1 MQAQEAASRLLACPR
16 LSRAREAERQRA
28 IQRPLAVSWR
38 EKTQADGQVYI
49 SISSDEDDDEDAE
62 PPSPPVVKREF
73 QPEVVTID
81 SDSDDQDQERG
92 AQEEQEQQE
101 GPVRPKRKLEVVEVE
116 EEEQK
121 EEPQQQQPLVD
132 KKLQQHKKKHQRQV
146 ATRKRV
152 VWEQHSVAGVRK
164 RRLGEEDAAF
174 LLFYGDR
181 ETPSASILRLIV
193 GTWMATVPPRV
204 EGDVTADDD
213 SYFVCVCVCTLCVA
227 ELISNGVGASDQ
239 YLSRLVKYLLWCK
252 LSTAVEA
259 GLASERLVQSEWTKI
274 VFSCPVPPHRRR
286 SGPMPRPD
294 LLPRPITITVR
305 PLQFA
310 RKQPQRRSLCVVNSR
325 SEVATKQE
333 PLSPRATPEEAAIAL
348 GNRLAGKGARSR
360 PSAKSPKKS
369 SKTAQTKSP
378 RGEVRKR
385 PLGATY
391 SEGVISSNGYSQSA
405 EFSPRKQ
412 RRRNGEVGLPT
423 VTPRQV
429 VRAKSSS
436 GQSIS
441 QKLMEPLPYDCHT
454 LGENRSLPLGWRH
467 LGEQAPS
474 GRPPIVDP
482 VEVNP
487 MLQMTADE
495 IVQHIASVRREGRF
509 TSFEKVT
516 DILSKLMNDPRN
528 RHGVF
533 NTPVDPVALEL
544 PTYTTI
550 VQHPMD
556 LGTIKRNLAAGE
568 YLELEDFVSDV
579 RLVFENA
586 MLFNPESHYIHVD
599 AEVLLNRFNE
609 SVKAEQNRQAK
620 RQRVQHVCL
629 VCRGN
634 TCIVCSQQCLP
645 VTQPHL
651 QCSAGCSTE
660 IRKGSVYF
668 VSEDGTRVWCQK
680 CRTRLARDRSSA
692 DRAPDD
698 DTDAL
703 LNSLIKMKSEPS
715 VEPWVKCGEC
725 DRWLH
730 QVCGLY
736 NPVIGAYQ
744 SQRPQDQGPGSLSIE
759 TNAYVCPLC
768 RCRRKRTTPP
778 PESPMRKMPNAD
790 PDEHAQNS
798 SCLNIPS
805 CELSIFIQNF
815 LRRGLNDVGE
825 HEAAQ
830 TLHVRALSFPGE
842 RMTVPE
848 GVVRAFDENADLLS
862 QMRPGTDTNSQRVPA
877 RISYLSRGLY
887 LFQKH
892 EGMEVCLFT
901 IFAQEFGD
909 DCELEANRRAV
920 YIAYLDSVRYLEPA
934 SARTAAYHLILL
946 AYFDYVRCHGFSRVH
961 IWSCPPQKRI
971 SYVFWCR
978 PAFQKTPSAE
988 HLRRWYNKLLTKA
1001 KEYGIVKGW
1010 STLYDRYFSDTVC
1023 GTSPS
1028 DDSKPSAS
1036 FVSVKEEN
1044 GVGVSTRGTTVQSVN
1059 PDELVWPAHQLP
1071 PIFDGDIIPS
1081 ELERILGRIMSRNE
1095 KQKRASENKK
1105 LYARGKNS
1113 SVACAGGKFSF
1124 GGVVT
1129 RIKEEVP
1136 TVSTTVSQSL
1146 QVDVKVR
1153 EVFSK
1158 CQFAV
1163 QRLKYDLLVVD
1174 LEVIDDDKAD
1184 ESEGAGFAGER
1195 RTKGCHPETLVPSWY
1210 GQVPRFFGSRFMF
1223 HQLCSFAG
1231 YQFDSLRRAKHS
1243 TMMMLHHYFNE
1254 QVVQLNVFCRECSL
1268 LITRADFWSCQSCDR
1283 YALCDTCYRR
1293 LGNEH
1298 PHQLTFGPTVL
1309 RVPPRIQQLSQLP
1322 APPVQQQSQPPQHP
1336 EPSRPEVQAAPL
1348 VEQPVESEPPLQPSA
1363 LPPTVNVCELC

>member
-1 MQAQEAASRLLACPR
+1 MEVHEAASRLLACPR
-16 LSRAREAERQRA
+16 LSREREAERQRA
-28 IQRPLAVSWR
+28 IQRPLSVNWH
-38 EKTQADGQVYI
+38 EKIEANGQVYI
-49 SISSDEDDDEDAE
+49 SISSDEDEEQDEREEEGEEEEEEEVEMHAT
-62 PPSPPVVKREF
+62 SKQMAQVSGVKEELET
-73 QPEVVTID
+73 PEVFTID
-81 SDSDDQDQERG
+81 SSSDED
-92 AQEEQEQQE
+92 EQEQEQE
-101 GPVRPKRKLEVVEVE
+101 EPVRAKRKLEVLELDEDE
-116 EEEQK
+116 EK
-121 EEPQQQQPLVD
+121 EEDDDDDDDEPLVLAEPPQQQQ
-132 KKLQQHKKKHQRQV
+132 QQKKKQQRQV
-146 ATRKRV
+146 ATREKV
-152 VWEQHSVAGVRK
+152 VWEQLHVPGVRK

-181 ETPSASILRLIV
+181 ETPSANILRLIV
-193 GTWMATVPPRV
+193 
-204 EGDVTADDD
+204 
-213 SYFVCVCVCTLCVA
+213 
-227 ELISNGVGASDQ
+227 ELISTGVGVTNEFQ
-239 YLSRLVKYLLWCK
+239 SRLVKYLLWCK
-252 LSTAVEA
+252 LGSAVEA

-274 VFSCPVPPHRRR
+274 VFSCPVPAHRRR
-286 SGPMPRPD
+286 SGPMPRPY
-294 LLPRPITITVR
+294 LLSRPIMITVR

-310 RKQPQRRSLCVVNSR
+310 RKQPQRRSLCVPAVTS
-325 SEVATKQE
+325 SAEVATKSK
-333 PLSPRATPEEAAIAL
+333 PLSPRMTPEERAVAL
-348 GNRLAGKGARSR
+348 ANRLAGKGARSR

-369 SKTAQTKSP
+369 TKTVQTKSP

-385 PLGATY
+385 PLGATC
-391 SEGVISSNGYSQSA
+391 SDGVTSSNGCTQSA
-405 EFSPRKQ
+405 AFSPRKQ
-412 RRRNGEVGLPT
+412 RRRNGEVGLPS

-441 QKLMEPLPYDCHT
+441 QKLMEPLPYDCRT
-454 LGENRSLPLGWRH
+454 LGDNQSLPLGWRPPGQ
-467 LGEQAPS
+467 LGEQAAH
-474 GRPPIVDP
+474 GQPPVVDL

-495 IVQHIASVRREGRF
+495 IAQHIASVRREGRF

-516 DILSKLMNDPRN
+516 DILLKLMSDPRN

-544 PTYTTI
+544 STYTTI

-556 LGTIKRNLAAGE
+556 LGTIKRNLAAGN

-586 MLFNPESHYIHVD
+586 MLFNPGSHYIHVD
-599 AEVLLNRFNE
+599 AGILLNRFNE

-620 RQRVQHVCL
+620 RQHRQHVCL

-634 TCIVCSQQCLP
+634 TCIVCNQQCLDITP
-645 VTQPHL
+645 PYF
-651 QCSAGCSTE
+651 QCSAGCTTE

-668 VSEDGTRVWCQK
+668 ITEDGTRVWCQK

-703 LNSLIKMKSEPS
+703 LNSLIKKKCEVG

-736 NPVIGAYQ
+736 NSVIGAYD
-744 SQRPQDQGPGSLSIE
+744 SQKAPSTGTYGLSIE
-759 TNAYVCPLC
+759 TNRYACPLC
-768 RCRRKRTTPP
+768 RCRRKRATPQP
-778 PESPMRKMPNAD
+778 QSPMRMILNAD

-805 CELSIFIQNF
+805 CELSIFIQHF
-815 LRRGLNDVGE
+815 LRRGLNDIGE
-825 HEAAQ
+825 REAAQ
-830 TLHVRALSFPGE
+830 TLYVRALSFPGE
-842 RMTVPE
+842 HMTVPE
-848 GVVRAFDENADLLS
+848 GVVRTFDENAQLLA
-862 QMRPGTDTNSQRVPA
+862 QMRPGTDTSSQRIPA

-901 IFAQEFGD
+901 IYAQEFGD

-920 YIAYLDSVRYLEPA
+920 YIAYLDSVRYLKPA
-934 SARTAAYHLILL
+934 SARTTAYHLILL
-946 AYFDYVRCHGFSRVH
+946 AYFDYVRRHGFSRVH

-988 HLRRWYNKLLTKA
+988 HLRRWYSNLLTKA
-1001 KEYGIVKGW
+1001 KECGIVKDW
-1010 STLYDRYFSDTVC
+1010 TTLYDRYFSESVC
-1023 GTSPS
+1023 DPTASGVST
-1028 DDSKPSAS
+1028 PSAS
-1036 FVSVKEEN
+1036 FVPVKEDEH
-1044 GVGVSTRGTTVQSVN
+1044 GVGVSTRGTTVLSVN
-1059 PDELVWPAHQLP
+1059 PDELVWPANQLP

-1081 ELERILGRIMSRNE
+1081 ELERILGRIISRNE

-1105 LYARGKNS
+1105 LAARSAKNS
-1113 SVACAGGKFSF
+1113 SVARAGSKLSI
-1124 GGVVT
+1124 GGVIA
-1129 RIKEEVP
+1129 RIKEEEVTSAP
-1136 TVSTTVSQSL
+1136 LAAPPSL

-1163 QRLKYDLLVVD
+1163 QRLKQDLLVVD
-1174 LEVIDDDKAD
+1174 LMVVDDD
-1184 ESEGAGFAGER
+1184 EGKEVDGAVVAGER
-1195 RTKGCHPETLVPSWY
+1195 RQKGCQPETLVPSWN
-1210 GQVPRFFGSRFMF
+1210 GQVPRFFSSRFMF
-1223 HQLCSFAG
+1223 HQLCSIAG

-1254 QVVQLNVFCRECSL
+1254 QVAQLNIFCRECSL
-1268 LITRADFWSCQSCDR
+1268 LITRADFWSCRSCIR
-1283 YALCDTCYRR
+1283 FALCDTCYRR
-1293 LGNEH
+1293 QDSEH
-1298 PHQLTFGPTVL
+1298 PHELVFGPAPLTI
-1309 RVPPRIQQLSQLP
+1309 PPRVQQISEHP
-1322 APPVQQQSQPPQHP
+1322 APPPAQQPQQAEQLQIQP
-1336 EPSRPEVQAAPL
+1336 ETCVQA
-1348 VEQPVESEPPLQPSA
+1348 
-1363 LPPTVNVCELC
+1363 TVNVCDLS

>member
-1 MQAQEAASRLLACPR
+1 MEVHEAASRLLACPR
-16 LSRAREAERQRA
+16 LSREREAERQRA
-28 IQRPLAVSWR
+28 IQQPLAVNWR
-38 EKTQADGQVYI
+38 EKIEENGQVYI
-49 SISSDEDDDEDAE
+49 SISSDDEEEDE
-62 PPSPPVVKREF
+62 REF
-73 QPEVVTID
+73 EQIPQVSDVKQEFEPEIVTID
-81 SDSDDQDQERG
+81 SSSDDE
-92 AQEEQEQQE
+92 E
-101 GPVRPKRKLEVVEVE
+101 GPVRVKRKLEALDELSE
-116 EEEQK
+116 LEIDDEEKEEEKEEEQPVVVVQEK
-121 EEPQQQQPLVD
+121 
-132 KKLQQHKKKHQRQV
+132 KKKHQRQV
-146 ATRKRV
+146 ATKENV
-152 VWEQHSVAGVRK
+152 LWEQHHVAGVRK

-181 ETPSASILRLIV
+181 ESPSANILRLII
-193 GTWMATVPPRV
+193 
-204 EGDVTADDD
+204 
-213 SYFVCVCVCTLCVA
+213 
-227 ELISNGVGASDQ
+227 ELISTGMGESVEFK
-239 YLSRLVKYLLWCK
+239 SRYAKYLLWCK
-252 LSTAVEA
+252 LSSAVEA

-274 VFSCPVPPHRRR
+274 VFSCAVPAHRRR

-310 RKQPQRRSLCVVNSR
+310 RRQPQRRSLCVPVVNS
-325 SEVATKQE
+325 SAEAVTKQE
-333 PLSPRATPEEAAIAL
+333 SVSTRATPEERAVAL
-348 GNRLAGKGARSR
+348 ANRLAGKGVRSR
-360 PSAKSPKKS
+360 PKSPKKS
-369 SKTAQTKSP
+369 TKTNQTKSP

-385 PLGATY
+385 PLAATQND
-391 SEGVISSNGYSQSA
+391 GVASSNEYAQPA
-405 EFSPRKQ
+405 RFSPRKQ

-429 VRAKSSS
+429 VRAKSPS

-441 QKLMEPLPYDCHT
+441 QKLMEPLPYDCRT
-454 LGENRSLPLGWRH
+454 LGDNRNLPLGWRPP
-467 LGEQAPS
+467 GQEQNIAD
-474 GRPPIVDP
+474 GRPRTVDP

-495 IVQHIASVRREGRF
+495 IAQHIASVRREGRF

-516 DILSKLMNDPRN
+516 DILLKLMSDPRN

-533 NTPVDPVALEL
+533 NSPVDPVALEL

-599 AEVLLNRFNE
+599 AQILLNRFNE
-609 SVKAEQNRQAK
+609 AVKAEQNRQAK

-634 TCIVCSQQCLP
+634 SCIVCNQQCLDITP
-645 VTQPHL
+645 PHL

-668 VSEDGTRVWCQK
+668 ITEDGTRVWCQK
-680 CRTRLARDRSSA
+680 CRTRLARDRNSP
-692 DRAPDD
+692 DRTHDA
-698 DTDAL
+698 DTDATL
-703 LNSLIKMKSEPS
+703 DALIKKKCEVG

-736 NPVIGAYQ
+736 NPVVGAYEAQ
-744 SQRPQDQGPGSLSIE
+744 KAPSTGPDGLSIE
-759 TNAYVCPLC
+759 TNPYVCPLC
-768 RCRRKRTTPP
+768 RCRRKRATPP
-778 PESPMRKMPNAD
+778 PESPMRKILNAD

-815 LRRGLNDVGE
+815 LRRGLNDIGE

-830 TLHVRALSFPGE
+830 TLYVRALSFPGE
-842 RMTVPE
+842 HLTVPE
-848 GVVRAFDENADLLS
+848 GVVRTFDENAQLLA
-862 QMRPGTDTNSQRVPA
+862 QMRPGTDTNSQRLPA

-901 IFAQEFGD
+901 IYAQEFGD
-909 DCELEANRRAV
+909 DCELEANRRSV
-920 YIAYLDSVRYLEPA
+920 YIAYLDSVRYLKPT
-934 SARTAAYHLILL
+934 SARTAAYHLIML
-946 AYFDYVRCHGFSRVH
+946 AYFDYVRRHGFSRVH

-978 PAFQKTPSAE
+978 PSFQKTPSAE
-988 HLRRWYNKLLTKA
+988 HLRRWYNNLLTKA
-1001 KEYGIVKGW
+1001 KEYGIVKDW
-1010 STLYDRYFSDTVC
+1010 TTLYDRYFSESVC
-1023 GTSPS
+1023 GPS
-1028 DDSKPSAS
+1028 GNGESTPSAS
-1036 FVSVKEEN
+1036 FVSVKEES
-1044 GVGVSTRGTTVQSVN
+1044 GVGVSTRGTTVLSVN
-1059 PDELVWPAHQLP
+1059 PDELVWPANQLP

-1081 ELERILGRIMSRNE
+1081 ELERILGRIISRNE

-1105 LYARGKNS
+1105 LATRGKNS
-1113 SVACAGGKFSF
+1113 SVARAGGKLSF
-1124 GGVVT
+1124 GGVIT
-1129 RIKEEVP
+1129 RIKEEV
-1136 TVSTTVSQSL
+1136 TTDLPQVATRSL

-1158 CQFAV
+1158 CQFAI
-1163 QRLKYDLLVVD
+1163 QRLKNDLLVVD
-1174 LEVIDDDKAD
+1174 LEVVDD
-1184 ESEGAGFAGER
+1184 ENSEVEGAGFAGER
-1195 RTKGCHPETLVPSWY
+1195 RLKGCHPETLVPSWY
-1210 GQVPRFFGSRFMF
+1210 EQVPRFFSSRFMF
-1223 HQLCSFAG
+1223 HQLCSLAG

-1243 TMMMLHHYFNE
+1243 TMMMVHHYFNE
-1254 QVVQLNVFCRECSL
+1254 QVAQLNVFCRECSL
-1268 LITRADFWSCQSCDR
+1268 LITRADFWSCRTCIR
-1283 YALCDTCYRR
+1283 FALCDTCYRR
-1293 LGNEH
+1293 QGSEH
-1298 PHQLTFGPTVL
+1298 PHQLVFGPAPLTIPP
-1309 RVPPRIQQLSQLP
+1309 RVPQQT
-1322 APPVQQQSQPPQHP
+1322 
-1336 EPSRPEVQAAPL
+1336 
-1348 VEQPVESEPPLQPSA
+1348 EQISMQ